1 MNLFTCSSYPC
12 SFNRNYII
20 CNIPR
25 LTKKSICWDKRH
37 LTRIFLENFELWC
50 EFTLISLMV
59 WVSDSLFKWWPT
71 ILTINNVAWNIQES
85 HGVVIDEVMYFLPQL
100 RNRRRSGA
108 FEWTARPWRC
118 SASCGFWPWR
128 SVLGIR
134 WLGQHLPYM
143 GRPIKGWRM
152 NQTVLSYFFSIW
164 ASNILDSDA
173 HRYRCQIDCNQFL
186 DKRVNFQHVK
196 VM

>member
-1 MNLFTCSSYPC
+1 
-12 SFNRNYII
+12 
-20 CNIPR
+20 
-25 LTKKSICWDKRH
+25 
-37 LTRIFLENFELWC
+37 
-50 EFTLISLMV
+50 
-59 WVSDSLFKWWPT
+59 
-71 ILTINNVAWNIQES
+71 
-85 HGVVIDEVMYFLPQL
+85 
-100 RNRRRSGA
+100 
-108 FEWTARPWRC
+108 
-118 SASCGFWPWR
+118 
-128 SVLGIR
+128 
-134 WLGQHLPYM
+134 M